1 MENKSLRL
9 KSKNEELKAAAADT
23 DNDNDNG
30 GGSGSGDGIVVPIPQ
45 PTTTTK
51 KISTPYR
58 RCCQKSSGSKIQHFS
73 IQYPHLEQKVSSNDI
88 NKASCVSL
96 NVHDMISSKD
106 LKINHHG
113 RFRILLPIHA

>member
-9 KSKNEELKAAAADT
+9 KLKNEELKAAAAADT
-23 DNDNDNG
+23 DNDNG

-73 IQYPHLEQKVSSNDI
+73 IQYPHMEKLSSNNI
-88 NKASCVSL
+88 NKTPCVSL
-96 NVHDMISSKD
+96 NGYDKISSKT
-106 LKINHHG
+106 LKEIITDDSEFYCPYMH
-113 RFRILLPIHA
+113 R